1 MAAGVSEGEG
11 DGVSDGDGDGVSV
24 GEPVGAAAVGEL
36 VGALVVAGA
45 LVGEGAVLGAGA
57 DVCGAGAEVCI
68 TAVVGAGVGGER
80 GAPATTAPAA
90 LGGAM
95 LTEAKASCHV
105 FLRGMLVELT
115 RAVVLTPV
123 VVLVPVVAFRY
134 CHSWTR
140 YAFPIW
146 RRKEEE
152 ASAIPFHIWRKCGT
166 CLRLQKEKQSS
177 V

>member
-1 MAAGVSEGEG
+1 
-11 DGVSDGDGDGVSV
+11 
-24 GEPVGAAAVGEL
+24 
-36 VGALVVAGA
+36 
-45 LVGEGAVLGAGA
+45 
-57 DVCGAGAEVCI
+57 
-68 TAVVGAGVGGER
+68 VVGAGVGGER

-123 VVLVPVVAFRY
+123 VVLVLVVAFRY

-146 RRKEEE
+146 RRKKEKLTTLPLHDWKEAVDAFIGE
-152 ASAIPFHIWRKCGT
+152 RRSRVVSSKQEPNLTRLRKVVAIQQVRIINSRTQTKSIYLGHLFIGIASASEAAEKW
-166 CLRLQKEKQSS
+166 KEED